1 MKAWT
6 PTLTINSGPTAL
18 KLRFRIVQM
27 EITSLNS
34 RNKHVSDQKSVRSDV
49 TLRCRYVPSN
59 LLMMVEILPAVYSIG
74 SRKEL
79 PRPLAILQ
87 ALQKA

>member
-1 MKAWT
+1 MEAWT

-34 RNKHVSDQKSVRSDV
+34 RNKHVTDQKSVRSSV
-49 TLRCRYVPSN
+49 TLRCHYVPSN
-59 LLMMVEILPAVYSIG
+59 LLMMGEILPAVYSMG

-79 PRPLAILQ
+79 PSPLAILQ